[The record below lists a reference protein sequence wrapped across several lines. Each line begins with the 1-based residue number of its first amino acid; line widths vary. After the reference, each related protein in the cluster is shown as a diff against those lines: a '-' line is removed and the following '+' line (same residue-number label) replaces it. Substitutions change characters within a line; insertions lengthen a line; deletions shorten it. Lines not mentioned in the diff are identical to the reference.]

1 MAAKLLLPG
10 LGGKYTSESFAATAT
25 GADTIDMSRCASFA
39 VVCAG
44 TGGGSVQLQ
53 QSFDM
58 TTWSNF
64 GSAITITSTG
74 PTTLF
79 EETDGPFGVLRL
91 SVTVTAGTIQPIVI
105 AGFPVQTTN

>member
-10 LGGKYTSESFAATAT
+10 IGGTYTSESFTSTTT

-39 VVCAG
+39 VIAAG
-44 TGGGSVQLQ
+44 TGAGSIQLQ

-64 GSAITITSTG
+64 GSAITLTSTG

-79 EETDGPFGVLRL
+79 EETDGPFGVLRF
-91 SVTVTAGTIQPIVI
+91 SITYTAGTIQPIKLV
-105 AGFPVQTTN
+105 GYPVQITN

>member
-10 LGGKYTSESFAATAT
+10 LGGIYTSESFTSSVT

-39 VVCAG
+39 VIMAG
-44 TGGGSVQLQ
+44 TGGGSLQLQ

-64 GSAITITSTG
+64 GSAITLTSTG

-79 EETDGPFGVLRL
+79 EESDGPFGVIRF
-91 SVTVTAGTIQPIVI
+91 SVTVTAGTIQPVKL
-105 AGFPVQTTN
+105 AGYPVQVTN

>member
-10 LGGKYTSESFAATAT
+10 LGGIYTSESFTSTTT
-25 GADTIDMSRCASFA
+25 GADTIDMSRCDSFA

-44 TGGGSVQLQ
+44 TGGGSIQVE

-58 TTWSNF
+58 TTWASL
-64 GSAITITSTG
+64 GSAITLTSTG

-79 EETDGPFGVLRL
+79 DASDGPFGVIRL
-91 SVTVTAGTIQPIVI
+91 SPTVTAGTIQPIKIVGYPSQI
-105 AGFPVQTTN
+105 TN